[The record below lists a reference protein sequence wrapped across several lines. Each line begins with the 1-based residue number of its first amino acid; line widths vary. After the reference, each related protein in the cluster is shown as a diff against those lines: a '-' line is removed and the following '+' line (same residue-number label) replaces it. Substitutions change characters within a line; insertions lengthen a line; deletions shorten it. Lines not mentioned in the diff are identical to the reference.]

1 MLAYF
6 DSSILLAIL
15 LDEEKKEEAYK
26 YWKESKIRVS
36 SLLLKIET
44 INVLRRTY
52 EHYKTKL
59 DPDWLTLKTKELD
72 EYLNEV
78 NFRIIDEEIERIIY
92 LKKDLSKCR
101 TLDAIHIA
109 TALEFKKI
117 DSSKEYILYSFDQN
131 MNKLAK
137 INKIQTNTL

>member
-92 LKKDLSKCR
+92 LKKDLSKCK

>member
-1 MLAYF
+1 
-6 DSSILLAIL
+6 
-15 LDEEKKEEAYK
+15 
-26 YWKESKIRVS
+26 
-36 SLLLKIET
+36 
-44 INVLRRTY
+44 
-52 EHYKTKL
+52 
-59 DPDWLTLKTKELD
+59 LD

-92 LKKDLSKCR
+92 LKKDLSKCK

-117 DSSKEYILYSFDQN
+117 DSSKEYILYSFDLN

-137 INKIQTNTL
+137 NYKIKTNTL